1 MEIILKNPNLTASV
15 IERWSGNLQITVNGT
30 PVVVGVE
37 YEDGRF
43 EMRVDFIRFIDSAF
57 TEDGFDLVWE
67 REDGW
72 QGIPSAEQRAVA
84 LAILTLTAIDLDELT
99 IEGGRPLFWD

>member
-1 MEIILKNPNLTASV
+1 METTIKNNGLTASIV
-15 IERWSGNLQITVNGT
+15 EKWSGNLELTVNGT
-30 PVVVGVE
+30 PVIVGVE
-37 YEDGRF
+37 YSDEHL
-43 EMRVDFIRFIDSAF
+43 RVDFIRFIDSAF
-57 TEDGFDLVWE
+57 AEDGFDLVWE

-99 IEGGRPLFWD
+99 VEGGRPLFWD